1 MAFEVFNINPKGR
14 KTGDCVTRAIAKAA
28 GITWQE
34 ALRLQYETSL
44 KTGWSLTST
53 QTINLVLKGLGFEEQ
68 TVRPLPGTKRPTV
81 AKLAELY
88 DLMSVE
94 SIVVKVSG
102 HLTCAVAGTI
112 YDLWDCSAKPAYK
125 FWIKYVED

>member
-1 MAFEVFNINPKGR
+1 MAFQKFNINPKGK

-53 QTINLVLKGLGFEEQ
+53 ETINLVLKGLGFEEQ

-81 AKLAELY
+81 AKLA
-88 DLMSVE
+88 DL
-94 SIVVKVSG
+94 
-102 HLTCAVAGTI
+102 